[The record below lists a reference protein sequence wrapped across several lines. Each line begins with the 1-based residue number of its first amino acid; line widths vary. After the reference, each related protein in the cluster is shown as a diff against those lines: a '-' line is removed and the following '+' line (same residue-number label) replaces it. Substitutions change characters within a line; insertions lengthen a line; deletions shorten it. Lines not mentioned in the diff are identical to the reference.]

1 MYLLD
6 TCVVSEARRHTPQAV
21 TWIRSAQP
29 DTLFISAITVGEIMK
44 GIMMKMRID
53 APAAAPLVRWL
64 DELRFVYASRIL
76 TVDDAVATTWGR
88 MGGRMMGQKTRPV
101 VDALIAA
108 TARVNNKVLVTR
120 NVRDFADMGVEI
132 IDPWALAG

>member
-6 TCVVSEARRHTPQAV
+6 TCVVSEARRRTPQAV
-21 TWIRSAQP
+21 AWIRSAQP
-29 DTLFISAITVGEIMK
+29 DTLFISTITVGEIMK
-44 GIMMKMRID
+44 GIMMKMRVD

-76 TVDDAVATTWGR
+76 PVDDAVATTWGR
-88 MGGRMMGQKTRPV
+88 MMGQRTRPV

-108 TARVNNKVLVTR
+108 TARVNNKVLVTC

-132 IDPWALAG
+132 LDPWALAG

>member
-21 TWIRSAQP
+21 KWIGSAQP

-44 GIMMKMRID
+44 GIMMKMRVD

-76 TVDDAVATTWGR
+76 PVDDAVATTWGR
-88 MGGRMMGQKTRPV
+88 MMGQPTRPMAA
-101 VDALIAA
+101 ALLAA
-108 TARVNNKVLVTR
+108 TARVNNKIVVTR
-120 NVRDFADMGVEI
+120 NVRDFTGMGVEI
-132 IDPWALAG
+132 VDPWALSA

>member
-21 TWIRSAQP
+21 KWIRSAQP
-29 DTLFISAITVGEIMK
+29 DTLFISAITVGEVMK
-44 GIMMKMRID
+44 GIMMKMRVD

-64 DELRFVYASRIL
+64 DELRLVYASRIL
-76 TVDDAVATTWGR
+76 PVDDAVATTWGR
-88 MGGRMMGQKTRPV
+88 MMGQRTRPV

-132 IDPWALAG
+132 VDPWALAG

>member
-21 TWIRSAQP
+21 AWIRSAQP

-44 GIMMKMRID
+44 GIMMKMRVD
-53 APAAAPLVRWL
+53 APTAAPLVRWL

-76 TVDDAVATTWGR
+76 PVDDAVATTWGR
-88 MGGRMMGQKTRPV
+88 MMGQRTRPV

-120 NVRDFADMGVEI
+120 NVRDFGDMGVEI
-132 IDPWALAG
+132 VDPWALAR

>member
-44 GIMMKMRID
+44 GIMMKMRVD

-76 TVDDAVATTWGR
+76 PIDDAVAATW
-88 MGGRMMGQKTRPV
+88 GRMMGQKTRPV

-132 IDPWALAG
+132 VDPWALAG

>member
-29 DTLFISAITVGEIMK
+29 DTLFISSITVGEIMK
-44 GIMMKMRID
+44 GIMMKMRVD

-76 TVDDAVATTWGR
+76 TVDDAVATTW
-88 MGGRMMGQKTRPV
+88 GRMMGQKTRPV